1 MKAAVSVL
9 VAVHYKRVLGCKQ
22 IPLVAVAKIV
32 VWN

>member
-1 MKAAVSVL
+1 MKAAVAVL
-9 VAVHYKRVLGCKQ
+9 VAVHCKRGIGCMQ